1 VRLDTDTAI
10 KAGLIG
16 AAAGLVF
23 GILVSVVPFLVC
35 LFGWI
40 GPLIGLATGALY
52 VHLTVIKESVTEG
65 AVGGAVTGAI
75 ASAVSGLVT
84 NLFSVI
90 LRDGTVGT
98 LVVGVLLGALGGA
111 ILGGL
116 GGLIYAA
123 IKKE

>member
-1 VRLDTDTAI
+1 VRLDTDTAL

-23 GILVSVVPFLVC
+23 GILVGVVPFLFC

-75 ASAVSGLVT
+75 ASAVS
-84 NLFSVI
+84 NLASNLLKVI
-90 LRDGTVGT
+90 LGNGSVSG
-98 LVVGVLLGALGGA
+98 LIVGVLLGALGGA

-123 IKKE
+123 IKKD